1 MINRL
6 RCRVCSCV
14 ALIVCVLINDQLIGL
29 LLLVTYLYVLWS
41 VRVKVKV
48 IWCSADT
55 YSYPCLDC
63 RVETGATLH
72 S

>member
-1 MINRL
+1 MVNRL
-6 RCRVCSCV
+6 RCRVFV
-14 ALIVCVLINDQLIGL
+14 ALFVCVLINDQFIGL